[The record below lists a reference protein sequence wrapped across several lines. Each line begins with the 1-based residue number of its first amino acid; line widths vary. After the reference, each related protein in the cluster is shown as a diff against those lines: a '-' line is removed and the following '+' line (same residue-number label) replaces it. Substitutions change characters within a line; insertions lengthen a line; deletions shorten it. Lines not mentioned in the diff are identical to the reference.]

1 MSCLVLSCP
10 VCGTRATVATT
21 ACYNNAAVFCSYV
34 ALHGSTSNSWPVDAA
49 GGAQAGGVQVTRKP
63 RRWGYSSSLWRS
75 LQLSCARCSQSLPAT
90 RQPAL
95 VPART
100 APAPG
105 RAAGKSVGRTTAPS
119 AFAAAAASTK
129 ARVSAAS
136 GRGADPR
143 RRRRLPLRHLCRLRR
158 LRRRRRH
165 PRPLGAV
172 RPTRG
177 WRSRRTAR
185 RQRCGSRAPAK
196 ATEASMSAAP
206 T

>member
-1 MSCLVLSCP
+1 LSCLSCL
-10 VCGTRATVATT
+10 VCGTRASLLYSCTQLLGVVVA
-21 ACYNNAAVFCSYV
+21 
-34 ALHGSTSNSWPVDAA
+34 GWR
-49 GGAQAGGVQVTRKP
+49 QAGGVQVTRKP
-63 RRWGYSSSLWRS
+63 RRWGYSGSLWRS
-75 LQLSCARCSQSLPAT
+75 LQLPCARCSQSLPAT

-143 RRRRLPLRHLCRLRR
+143 RRRRLPLRHLCRRRRLPLRHLRR
-158 LRRRRRH
+158 